1 MIRKFAQEPAAPAR
15 ELPNRDT
22 REYPERPYLAVSAA
36 VFRSGK
42 VLLVQ
47 RARASARGV
56 YTLPGGV
63 VECGETLAEAVVREV
78 REETSITIDP
88 IALAGHRDVLVRDD
102 GGRIHRHFVVLPFA
116 ARWIAG
122 EFAPSEEL
130 AEGFWVN
137 PRDISGLK
145 TTDGL
150 TDIIANAYRLARM
163 GGAVPPA
170 P

>member
-1 MIRKFAQEPAAPAR
+1 MLDPR
-15 ELPNRDT
+15 T
-22 REYPERPYLAVSAA
+22 YPDRPYLAVSAA
-36 VFRSGK
+36 VFRNGK

-47 RARASARGV
+47 RARPPARGV

-88 IALAGHRDVLVRDD
+88 IALAGHREVLVRDEA
-102 GGRIHRHFVVLPFA
+102 GRVHRHFVVLPFA

-130 AEGFWVN
+130 AKGLWVN
-137 PRDISGLK
+137 PRDVAGLR

-150 TDIIANAYRLARM
+150 ADIIANAYRLART
-163 GGAVPPA
+163 GGAAPPA